1 MIMSVHPILVLLPIL
16 GLLVLPC
23 VPNHLENGLKLVAN
37 LTVNNSA
44 ECDDKL
50 CSTVENCSMAILN
63 EEKSLCF
70 LISCPNNTQNSSCGN
85 VTNLIHLLAK
95 PESVHVDNNDTRE
108 LVPPQLS
115 SSTTSSQSSPDGSS
129 SNVIQPSTTEANIS
143 ISSTSTTTKPATLQ
157 YDSTTKATT
166 NLQTTSTEKATTV
179 NAVPK
184 PAITE
189 TIPTTPDMPSTTTT
203 TPKPTTTTTPK
214 PTTTTT
220 PKPTT
225 TTPKPS
231 STTTSTTTTSA
242 TVAQT
247 IIPKQP
253 SSPSPSGT
261 KLSVS
266 ISPLVPKTPP
276 SNSSTKPE
284 QTSPIPTSS
293 DEKLTPTTPK
303 TSISPSVVAPKLP
316 KDILKGD
323 QAMVEVAGDP
333 LTSHLLN
340 TSSLLAVLL
349 FGLLF
354 FVVTVVLFVKQA
366 YESYKRKDYTQVDY
380 LINGMYADSGV

>member
-1 MIMSVHPILVLLPIL
+1 MSVHPILVLLPIL
-16 GLLVLPC
+16 GLFMLPC
-23 VPNHLENGLKLVAN
+23 APSHSVNDVKIVAN
-37 LTVNNSA
+37 VTVNKSE

-50 CSTVENCSMAILN
+50 CSTVENCTMAILN

-70 LISCPNNTQNSSCGN
+70 LISCPNNTQKSSCGN
-85 VTNLIHLLAK
+85 VTNFIHLLTD

-108 LVPPQLS
+108 LVQQS
-115 SSTTSSQSSPDGSS
+115 SGTNASQSSSDSSS
-129 SNVIQPSTTEANIS
+129 SNIAQPTTTEANIS
-143 ISSTSTTTKPATLQ
+143 STSTSTKPATLQ
-157 YDSTTKATT
+157 NVSTTKATT
-166 NLQTTSTEKATTV
+166 NLTTSTVKATTV
-179 NAVPK
+179 DAVPK

-189 TIPTTPDMPSTTTT
+189 TIPATTAMPSTTTT
-203 TPKPTTTTTPK
+203 TPKPTTTS
-214 PTTTTT
+214 
-220 PKPTT
+220 
-225 TTPKPS
+225 PKPS
-231 STTTSTTTTSA
+231 STTTSTTTTST

-247 IIPKQP
+247 IIAKQP

-261 KLSVS
+261 NMSVS

-284 QTSPIPTSS
+284 QTSPTPTSS
-293 DEKLTPTTPK
+293 DEKPMPTTPK
-303 TSISPSVVAPKLP
+303 TSMSPSVVAPKLP

-380 LINGMYADSGV
+380 LINGMYSDSGV

>member
-1 MIMSVHPILVLLPIL
+1 MSVHPILVLLPIL
-16 GLLVLPC
+16 GLFMLPC
-23 VPNHLENGLKLVAN
+23 APTHSVNDVKIVAN
-37 LTVNNSA
+37 VTVNKSE

-50 CSTVENCSMAILN
+50 CSTVENCTMAILN

-70 LISCPNNTQNSSCGN
+70 LISCPNNTQKSSCGN
-85 VTNLIHLLAK
+85 VTNFIHLLTD
-95 PESVHVDNNDTRE
+95 PEPVHVDNNDTRE
-108 LVPPQLS
+108 LVQ
-115 SSTTSSQSSPDGSS
+115 QSSGTNAYQSSS
-129 SNVIQPSTTEANIS
+129 SNIAQPTTTEANIS
-143 ISSTSTTTKPATLQ
+143 STSTSTKPATLQ
-157 YDSTTKATT
+157 NVSTTKATT
-166 NLQTTSTEKATTV
+166 NLTTSTERATTV
-179 NAVPK
+179 DAVPK

-189 TIPTTPDMPSTTTT
+189 TIPATTAMPSTTTT
-203 TPKPTTTTTPK
+203 TPKPTTTSPK
-214 PTTTTT
+214 P
-220 PKPTT
+220 
-225 TTPKPS
+225 
-231 STTTSTTTTSA
+231 STTTSKTTTSK

-247 IIPKQP
+247 IIPKKP

-261 KLSVS
+261 NMSVS

-284 QTSPIPTSS
+284 KTSPTPTSS
-293 DEKLTPTTPK
+293 DEKPMPTTPK
-303 TSISPSVVAPKLP
+303 TSMSPSVVATKLP

-380 LINGMYADSGV
+380 LINGMYSDSGV